1 MASTNRTKRFFVTY
15 RDFSGGMQEL
25 TSPLVLADNESPFLS
40 NVQIDKPG
48 TIYKSLG
55 YEAVGTS
62 GSAGAVKGAGV
73 FEQEDGTSTL
83 LKLHTTTL
91 KKWNGASW
99 IEVANTFTNNSTD
112 KGEFVNAYLDNSD
125 RVYVSTGFNDNLF
138 YWDGTTSGTVT
149 DVKTKHLELFNN
161 RLYCGNVK
169 LGVTS
174 YPIRV
179 QFSGLGVDTFDTVND
194 FFDDVGEPITALKT
208 YASKLHIFT
217 DNKLFVYDGNTLNE
231 VVGDFGTPSARS
243 IQVIEGRMLWYNRN
257 GVYMYAGAGLPV
269 LVSKK
274 VDGVLKVASSPLSV
288 ASGID
293 ERGRYVLY
301 IGDVTYGGTSYS
313 DLALIYDVLNNN
325 WTLRPDSPFGVFT
338 TVKSSGSYIIYAG
351 DVDNDKMWKLN
362 NVYTNNG
369 SALASEIQ
377 TKKFD
382 AGKPED
388 IKNFWSVYITYKP
401 SGNSEYLTVKYRL
414 DGDSSWTQIEGTTS
428 NVPLT
433 GTDLIKTEKLELSGV
448 QGKWI
453 QLQIT
458 HSSSTGGFDI
468 YEIRLE
474 CDMLRS

>member
-25 TSPLVLADNESPFLS
+25 TSPLVVADNESPFLS
-40 NVQIDKPG
+40 NVQLDKPG
-48 TIYKSLG
+48 TVYKSLG
-55 YEAVGTS
+55 YELVGAS

-73 FEQEDGTSTL
+73 FEKEDGTNTP

-91 KKWNGASW
+91 KKFDGASW
-99 IEVANTFTNNSTD
+99 ISVATSFTNNSTD
-112 KGEFVNAYLDNSD
+112 KAEFINAFLDNTD
-125 RVYVSTGFNDNLF
+125 RIYVATGHNDNLF
-138 YWDGTTSGTVT
+138 HWDGTTSGTIT
-149 DVKTKHLELFNN
+149 NVKTKHLELFNN

-169 LGVTS
+169 LSTVA

-179 QFSGLGVDTFDTVND
+179 QFSGLGVDTFDTAED
-194 FFDDVGEPITALKT
+194 FFDDVGEPITGMKT
-208 YASKLHIFT
+208 YASKLFIWT
-217 DNKLFVYDGNTLNE
+217 ENKCFVYDGNTLSE
-231 VVGDFGTPSARS
+231 IVGDFGTTSARS
-243 IQVIEGRMLWYNRN
+243 IQVVEGRMLWYGRN

-274 VDGVLKVASSPLSV
+274 VDNILRLVSS
-288 ASGID
+288 ATNIAAGID

-301 IGDVTYGGTSYS
+301 LGDMTYGGVAYT
-313 DLALIYDVLNNN
+313 DLAIVYDVINNN
-325 WTLRPDSPFGVFT
+325 WTLRPNSPFGCFV
-338 TVKSSGSYIIYAG
+338 TVKSSGSYILYAG

-362 NVYTNNG
+362 NSYGNNG
-369 SALASEIQ
+369 STINTEIQ

-382 AGKPED
+382 ANKPED
-388 IKNFWSVYITYKP
+388 IKNFWNIFVTYKP

-414 DGDSSWTQIEGTTS
+414 DGDSTWTQIEGTNN
-428 NVPLT
+428 NVDLS

-448 QGKWI
+448 QGKLI

-458 HSSSTGGFDI
+458 HNSLTGGFDI